1 MTGTATE
8 VLAVLTEANI
18 TDPTS
23 ATVTISA
30 GTSDAGDLSSVLA
43 DGSIT
48 SVDASAATTLEGSV
62 TEINTVLTE
71 VNITNPTTM
80 TATIDAGSES
90 SSSLTTFAC
99 RR

>member
-1 MTGTATE
+1 MQ
-8 VLAVLTEANI
+8 VI
-18 TDPTS
+18 FQ
-23 ATVTISA
+23 
-30 GTSDAGDLSSVLA
+30 SVLA

-90 SSSLTTFAC
+90 SSSLTTLLAEGNVTAV
-99 RR
+99 